1 MPVLERAEYKPYTYI
16 LKGGCVFEK
25 QVSFSGKTQLKG
37 GTFLRGIIVE
47 PGEQALALLAD
58 GYAFAD
64 DDSNDILNVSDVNI
78 QNRKVKV
85 VEHTCQY
92 HNGKCVCGRICD
104 HAGKVDKDGYCTFCK
119 ALVEAFEIGGKRYT
133 SLENA
138 MAAAQDR
145 DTITLRG
152 SLTIENAE
160 PIEISKNIVLN
171 LNGFTLSKSAE
182 NALLCILG
190 SNVAITNGT
199 VQNTCTSKPAIAV
212 KVGKFNH
219 TGAKLT
225 LDNVTLEGSV
235 GGGTGSGGRGL
246 SILNGSKAVVTSGTF
261 PGGIYTE
268 GALTMSGGS
277 VARLELGALEGIPV
291 TLSGGSFGSIKI
303 ENRADYQSLLAGGY
317 AYLKQG
323 GTLLKLSEMKE
334 V

>member
-1 MPVLERAEYKPYTYI
+1 M
-16 LKGGCVFEK
+16 
-25 QVSFSGKTQLKG
+25 
-37 GTFLRGIIVE
+37 
-47 PGEQALALLAD
+47 
-58 GYAFAD
+58 
-64 DDSNDILNVSDVNI
+64 
-78 QNRKVKV
+78 
-85 VEHTCQY
+85 
-92 HNGKCVCGRICD
+92 
-104 HAGKVDKDGYCTFCK
+104 DKDGYCTFCK

-152 SLTIENAE
+152 PLTIENAE

-171 LNGFTLSKSAE
+171 LNGHTLSKSAE
-182 NALLCILG
+182 NALLRILG
-190 SNVAITNGT
+190 SNVAIMNGK
-199 VQNTCTSKPAIAV
+199 VQSTCTSKPAVAV
-212 KVGKFNH
+212 EVGKFDH

-225 LDNVTLEGSV
+225 LDNVTLAGSV
-235 GGGTGSGGRGL
+235 GGGPGAGGNGL
-246 SILNGSKAVVTSGTF
+246 SIRTGNEAVVTSGTF